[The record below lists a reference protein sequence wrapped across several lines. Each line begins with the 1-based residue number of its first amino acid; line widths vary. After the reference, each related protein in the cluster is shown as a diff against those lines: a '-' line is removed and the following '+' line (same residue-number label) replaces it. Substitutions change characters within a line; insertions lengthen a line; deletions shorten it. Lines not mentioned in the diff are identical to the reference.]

1 MQFLFL
7 EFPSNRME
15 LNAVFDLFEDPS
27 TGEMLYQLLIEALKS
42 DKMVGQLIVLKY
54 FIIIIII
61 IINRGSICN

>member
-1 MQFLFL
+1 
-7 EFPSNRME
+7 ME

-61 IINRGSICN
+61 INRGSIFN